1 MAEKYTTELL
11 GVVIAQIAQTIGY
24 SRTQSAPLELLEDI
38 LLRFIQELARDLH
51 SQAEHGNYLVPKY
64 LHAYIQ

>member
-1 MAEKYTTELL
+1 MMAEKYTSELL

-51 SQAEHGNYLVPKY
+51 RQAEHGNKFVYK
-64 LHAYIQ
+64 